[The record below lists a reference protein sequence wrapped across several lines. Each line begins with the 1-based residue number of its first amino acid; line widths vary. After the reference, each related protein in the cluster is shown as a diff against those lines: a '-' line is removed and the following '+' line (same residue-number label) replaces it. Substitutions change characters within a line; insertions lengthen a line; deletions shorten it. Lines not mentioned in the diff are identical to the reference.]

1 MNELN
6 YRLGCVLDVTT
17 STSNWLWPRC
27 SHSLLQYLLLK
38 DQLRAFSVFI
48 SWRQSTNFQTKDSVT
63 VRVDAIVLF
72 QVDWR
77 NHWIHENLRSQTCW
91 LHSYTI
97 EIFKTFKSEKKWHE
111 GVQPVGRGVQQQEL
125 QALHPHPRPH
135 HAQVT
140 ISWDIIHIIRL
151 PEEYCHIMMS
161 SHNRTVLGTNSLAEM
176 LSERWFIWSKAKG
189 FELKSRE
196 QIARQLTADLERATD
211 KWGIHVLRCG
221 RITQI
226 HKYTKL
232 ANEESMCSGAMKKLH
247 NLSFKL
253 SFPLQGGDQG
263 CVPGSRNATSD
274 GRWGWGYKRC

>member
-1 MNELN
+1 MQN
-6 YRLGCVLDVTT
+6 
-17 STSNWLWPRC
+17 
-27 SHSLLQYLLLK
+27 
-38 DQLRAFSVFI
+38 FI
-48 SWRQSTNFQTKDSVT
+48 WQ
-63 VRVDAIVLF
+63 
-72 QVDWR
+72 
-77 NHWIHENLRSQTCW
+77 
-91 LHSYTI
+91 
-97 EIFKTFKSEKKWHE
+97 KWHEGPSLTFIE

-151 PEEYCHIMMS
+151 PKEYCHIMMS

-274 GRWGWGYKRC
+274 GRWSWGYKRC